1 LEKTRFCLPH
11 KLPAAKLEMHGMM
24 KERLLKIS
32 GSWLD
37 SYLKGEVQGWIEKH
51 PQKTRFDYY
60 REIVRSMIERK

>member
-1 LEKTRFCLPH
+1 LPY

-51 PQKTRFDYY
+51 PQKTWFDYF